1 MSITLTFNTHKVWTL
16 VKRKE
21 DLSKV
26 LAECRT
32 GEMGPKDW
40 KKWCDGKP
48 RQTASEYYQAKIGET
63 EEEIRHESLM
73 CLGKPLDTAFV
84 VLATEADA
92 ADIVEF
98 EEVPDLLEGVPP
110 SDFRYNFILYR
121 NSRNFLPKLRKF
133 AKKTQSFANLEFE
146 HCGINHF

>member
-21 DLSKV
+21 DLSKA
-26 LAECRT
+26 LAECRP

-110 SDFRYNFILYR
+110 SDFRYNFILHR
-121 NSRNFLPKLRKF
+121 NSRNSLQKL
-133 AKKTQSFANLEFE
+133 LYL
-146 HCGINHF
+146 I

>member
-48 RQTASEYYQAKIGET
+48 RQTASDYYQAKIGET

-110 SDFRYNFILYR
+110 SNFRYNFILILPSLDILISWTDVLGLKVFLR
-121 NSRNFLPKLRKF
+121 NG
-133 AKKTQSFANLEFE
+133 QDW
-146 HCGINHF
+146 

>member
-48 RQTASEYYQAKIGET
+48 RQAASEYYQAKIGET

-121 NSRNFLPKLRKF
+121 NSRNFLACRL
-133 AKKTQSFANLEFE
+133 KKASSGCAVVTLLS
-146 HCGINHF
+146 